1 MKGQIFSPSPLLKI
15 SRAKFCARG
24 CPKGQKT
31 NPGTKISVNTFQGP
45 WTNQLPDLSFPAY
58 PTNRRRGR
66 TIETAKGSRGGELHG
81 VIHRA
86 ATTRGGHRSGVT
98 HAGTNAA
105 HSGSAGSAIATTTEA
120 AVLASPVEALAVA
133 WRARKWMRFV
143 IWKIMEPLFRH
154 LRSPQIMANF

>member
-1 MKGQIFSPSPLLKI
+1 MDPWGTLGRKISPSKFSVGGRGGKFDP
-15 SRAKFCARG
+15 SNFQSGGSAKAF
-24 CPKGQKT
+24 P
-31 NPGTKISVNTFQGP
+31 GP

-143 IWKIMEPLFRH
+143 IWKILEAHFRH
-154 LRSPQIMANF
+154 DSVKLTSN